1 MTIGKLSTWH
11 TGYIWGVFILLM
23 TVEIKDMP
31 GQYLNLGQ
39 ILPKKLI
46 QMYLTYTMIKT
57 KKTHVVYLRGKRS

>member
-1 MTIGKLSTWH
+1 MAYCTYLRSIYTFNDRG
-11 TGYIWGVFILLM
+11 
-23 TVEIKDMP
+23 IKDMP

-57 KKTHVVYLRGKRS
+57 KKTHVAYLRGKRS

>member
-1 MTIGKLSTWH
+1 
-11 TGYIWGVFILLM
+11 M

-46 QMYLTYTMIKT
+46 QMYLTYAMIKT